1 MEAIKLF
8 LELVEKISNFL
19 HKRKQTK
26 KELFE
31 NIAEPLYKELDALI
45 DDYFLLFKNA
55 HKLIDETPKNDVSM
69 HLVELNESRETLWR
83 ARRKVE
89 AFAQAVE
96 ESVKDEKFVS
106 FSQQIV
112 RLFQA
117 PDHTDRGKMSKSIVV
132 VGLLESLESGAL
144 DKNSAQEKLKVIE
157 SEVKA
162 SWVAVSQSY
171 ANLKLHVLS

>member
-1 MEAIKLF
+1 
-8 LELVEKISNFL
+8 
-19 HKRKQTK
+19 
-26 KELFE
+26 
-31 NIAEPLYKELDALI
+31 LYKELDALI

-55 HKLIDETPKNDVSM
+55 HKSIDDTAKNDVSM
-69 HLVELNESRETLWR
+69 HLVELKESRETLWR

-96 ESVKDEKFVS
+96 ENVKDEKFVS
-106 FSQQIV
+106 FAHQIV

-117 PDHTDRGKMSKSIVV
+117 PDHADAGKKMSKSIVV
-132 VGLLESLESGAL
+132 LGLLESLESGVL

-162 SWVAVSQSY
+162 SWIAVSQSY
-171 ANLKLHVLS
+171 ANLKLHILS